1 MNEQKKEN
9 TWEQREIGAMWK
21 RDGVNQKYLV
31 GRLKLEKVPRDS
43 DELNIVVFSN
53 KNKSKETHPDFRVYI
68 SQSKEDRESQKTE
81 SNDAV
86 DSVDSVQEEVSES
99 ELV

>member
-1 MNEQKKEN
+1 MNDNTNNESTS

-31 GRLKLEKVPRDS
+31 GRLKLEKIPKNS
-43 DELNIVVFSN
+43 DELNVVVFSN

-68 SQSKEDRESQKTE
+68 SKSKEEREQEAASTQPSEVKGE
-81 SNDAV
+81 S
-86 DSVDSVQEEVSES
+86 VSEE

>member
-1 MNEQKKEN
+1 MNEEKKEN

-31 GRLKLEKVPRDS
+31 GRLKLEKVPKDS
-43 DELNIVVFSN
+43 EELNIVVFSN
-53 KNKSKETHPDFRVYI
+53 KNKSKETHPDFRVYV
-68 SQSKEDRESQKTE
+68 SQSKEEREAERAEEPAAPSG
-81 SNDAV
+81 A
-86 DSVDSVQEEVSES
+86 EVSEN